1 MKAIRMKEADM
12 LPKLKKELGRIAYI
26 SLVADIAISV
36 VTLAYQSTH
45 LASFIPIEL
54 FLGDILAVIVAA
66 SLIVLAAIA
75 VLSIR
80 GDGKEANN
88 NGSSNKI

>member
-1 MKAIRMKEADM
+1 MKATETDA

-26 SLVADIAISV
+26 SLAADIAISA

-45 LASFIPIEL
+45 LGVLVNVEF
-54 FLGDILAVIVAA
+54 FLGDILALIVAA

-75 VLSIR
+75 VLSIGKGSKPAR
-80 GDGKEANN
+80 G
-88 NGSSNKI
+88 

>member
-1 MKAIRMKEADM
+1 MKGIMTKKTDTLSR
-12 LPKLKKELGRIAYI
+12 LKKGLERLAYI
-26 SLVADIAISV
+26 SLAADIAISS

-45 LASFIPIEL
+45 LGSLINIE
-54 FLGDILAVIVAA
+54 FYLGDVLALIVAA

-80 GDGKEANN
+80 SG
-88 NGSSNKI
+88 NKQV

>member
-1 MKAIRMKEADM
+1 MEATESDA
-12 LPKLKKELGRIAYI
+12 LPRLKKELGRIAYI
-26 SLVADIAISV
+26 SLAADIAISA
-36 VTLAYQSTH
+36 VTLLYQSTH
-45 LASFIPIEL
+45 LGSLIGVEL

-80 GDGKEANN
+80 NGK
-88 NGSSNKI
+88 KL